1 MINPFNGARMREG
14 NYPFSESCGVIF
26 IAPGNGI
33 HRFPKKTG
41 KNILGID
48 KQYIF
53 FYFDNQ
59 RKRE

>member
-1 MINPFNGARMREG
+1 MINPFNGARMREE
-14 NYPFSESCGVIF
+14 NF
-26 IAPGNGI
+26 
-33 HRFPKKTG
+33 
-41 KNILGID
+41 LGID